1 MEEDEFFFKIFIL
14 GEVNIGKT
22 CFLTRYLD
30 NTFSEETKNTIGIDF
45 RLKTVQ
51 IEDGSTVKLQIF
63 ETNENINTSPI
74 LKFDLKSSH
83 GIILTFSV
91 ISKKSFENI
100 PKWIKQIKEVS
111 NEEVPIFLVGNMNDN
126 EEKREITREEGE
138 KLAKE
143 YYINYYE
150 CSSKTG
156 KNINLI
162 FDELLYFII
171 FF

>member
-1 MEEDEFFFKIFIL
+1 MEEDEFFYKIFIL
-14 GEVNIGKT
+14 GDVNVGKT

-63 ETNENINTSPI
+63 ETNENINTSPM

-100 PKWIKQIKEVS
+100 PAPFQILYSIQKKH
-111 NEEVPIFLVGNMNDN
+111 L
-126 EEKREITREEGE
+126 
-138 KLAKE
+138 E
-143 YYINYYE
+143 YRYQHAHQYQ
-150 CSSKTG
+150 S
-156 KNINLI
+156 
-162 FDELLYFII
+162 
-171 FF
+171 